1 MAPEHLIRI
10 GTINV
15 LPEDARTPIEPI
27 ITLWEQINDFFSSYK
42 IAARTHD
49 ISKVAEY
56 IVDVDASQVIKDL
69 RLDHDYST
77 ASGDRTDLSDKFFSN
92 LKCGKELVF
101 RLRPVNKPATDC
113 PHTPRRLVDLLL
125 QEIFIAANLCLP
137 ASCKFYKITNLDP
150 EGSPPPSMYCYYFE
164 DCARFGRDEGWPKYR
179 QIPFRDAWQWLIDC
193 GVHDLDI
200 AVTPV
205 QRALFSLLEM
215 ARYDDFNITEVLLIS
230 QALDGLLVKKEEQ
243 KQQTLG
249 RRIANLIGTPSK
261 QQNWVKEFYNLR
273 STIAHGS
280 YPIVRAHTAHENSP
294 EVAEYH
300 EQYFVPLVRAIA
312 ALLAILQDMILSRV
326 TEYRFEQHETIL
338 RIPLAG
344 QQNV

>member
-1 MAPEHLIRI
+1 MAPELLIRVGPVI
-10 GTINV
+10 IS
-15 LPEDARTPIEPI
+15 PEDPRTPIEPI
-27 ITLWEQINDFFSSYK
+27 IALWEQINEFFSSYK
-42 IAARTHD
+42 IAVRTHD

-56 IVDVDASQVIKDL
+56 LVDMDASQVIKDL
-69 RLDHDYST
+69 RLHHELET
-77 ASGDRTDLSDKFFSN
+77 TSGDRAEQLEKVYSN
-92 LKCGKELVF
+92 LKRGITLVF
-101 RLRPVNKPATDC
+101 RLRPINKPAVDC

-137 ASCKFYKITNLDP
+137 ASCKFYKITDLDR
-150 EGSPPPSMYCYYFE
+150 EDSPPPSLYCFYFE
-164 DCARFGRDEGWPKYR
+164 DCARFGRDEKWPKYS
-179 QIPFRDAWQWLIDC
+179 QIPFENAWLWLMGC
-193 GVHDLDI
+193 GIHDLDI
-200 AVTPV
+200 AATPV

-215 ARYDDFNITEVLLIS
+215 ARCDDFNITEVLLIS

-273 STIAHGS
+273 SAIAHGS
-280 YPIVRAHTAHENSP
+280 YPIVRAHSAHENSP

-312 ALLAILQDMILSRV
+312 ALIAILQDMILSEI
-326 TEYRFEQHETIL
+326 TEYRFEQHETVL

>member
-1 MAPEHLIRI
+1 MAPELLIRVGPVNI
-10 GTINV
+10 S
-15 LPEDARTPIEPI
+15 PEDARTPIEPI
-27 ITLWEQINDFFSSYK
+27 IALWEQINEFFSSYK
-42 IAARTHD
+42 IAVRTHD

-56 IVDVDASQVIKDL
+56 LVDMDASQVIKDL
-69 RLDHDYST
+69 RLLHEFET
-77 ASGDRTDLSDKFFSN
+77 TSGDRAEQFEKFYSN
-92 LKCGKELVF
+92 LKRGITLVF
-101 RLRPVNKPATDC
+101 RLRPINKPAIDC
-113 PHTPRRLVDLLL
+113 PYTPRRLVDLLL

-137 ASCKFYKITNLDP
+137 ASCKFYKVTDLDR
-150 EGSPPPSMYCYYFE
+150 EDSPPPSLYCFYFE
-164 DCARFGRDEGWPKYR
+164 DCARFGRDEKWPKYS
-179 QIPFRDAWQWLIDC
+179 QIPFKNAWLWLMGC

-200 AVTPV
+200 AATPV

-215 ARYDDFNITEVLLIS
+215 TRYEDFNIAEVLLIS

-249 RRIANLIGTPSK
+249 RRIANIIGAPPK

-280 YPIVRAHTAHENSP
+280 YPILREHTSHEQNP
-294 EVAEYH
+294 EVALYH
-300 EQYFVPLVRAIA
+300 EQYFIPLVRAIA
-312 ALLAILQDMILSRV
+312 ALIAILQDMILSEI
-326 TEYRFEQHETIL
+326 TEYRFEQHETVL